1 MFMFEYRIWK
11 QRLLLHWLFFDVLW
25 FIHNKSPCN
34 LYCKQQIMLLT
45 TPTLHRRPL
54 DVAQKK
60 WLPLEMLSILVYTY
74 LVYGTTRMFPS
85 NVVANH
91 QFMFVYRA
99 LSGSTDRFPRPRKRR

>member
-74 LVYGTTRMFPS
+74 LVYGMTHGAFS
-85 NVVANH
+85 W
-91 QFMFVYRA
+91 QKK
-99 LSGSTDRFPRPRKRR
+99 KRSKQYINILINWVLEKERV